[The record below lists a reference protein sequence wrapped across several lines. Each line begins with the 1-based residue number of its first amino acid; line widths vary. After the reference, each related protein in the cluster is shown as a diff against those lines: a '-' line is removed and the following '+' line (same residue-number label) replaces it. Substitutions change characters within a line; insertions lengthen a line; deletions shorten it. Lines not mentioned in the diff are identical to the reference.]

1 MGRWYPAAVALLATS
16 LVVSN
21 IIAVRLIAIRLSDA
35 IELTLPAAIV
45 LFPIAYIVGD
55 VLTEVYGY
63 PAARRGI
70 WIAFGCN
77 LLAVVA
83 IWLAGILPAAS
94 FWTAGVYENP
104 EQADQAYRAIL
115 GFAPRL
121 LVASFLA
128 YLVGEFLNS
137 FVLAKMKVR
146 TEGRY
151 LWMRTIGST
160 IVGQGA
166 DSLIFI
172 TVAFLRHP
180 APLGAHDRRRY
191 SVAGQEC
198 LRSAGNPPH
207 LLGGQF
213 LEAVGRYRC
222 LRSRHEFSPGSTLD
236 LFARKIRKSKAYS
249 PVNCFLADTHP
260 NA

>member
-1 MGRWYPAAVALLATS
+1 MGRWYPAIVALLATS

-21 IIAVRLIAIRLSDA
+21 IIAVRLIAVRLSDA

-83 IWLAGILPAAS
+83 IWLAGALPPAS

-104 EQADQAYRAIL
+104 EQADKAYRAIL
-115 GFAPRL
+115 GFTPRL

-151 LWMRTIGST
+151 LWMRTIAST

-172 TVAFLRHP
+172 TVAFYGILPTSALLTAVMARP
-180 APLGAHDRRRY
+180 IDTPSAPT
-191 SVAGQEC
+191 
-198 LRSAGNPPH
+198 GN
-207 LLGGQF
+207 
-213 LEAVGRYRC
+213 
-222 LRSRHEFSPGSTLD
+222 S
-236 LFARKIRKSKAYS
+236 RKSAPS
-249 PVNCFLADTHP
+249 EGGGPEAAL
-260 NA
+260 

>member
-1 MGRWYPAAVALLATS
+1 MGRWYPAVVALLATS

-83 IWLAGILPAAS
+83 IWLAGILPPAS

-115 GFAPRL
+115 GFTPRL

-128 YLVGEFLNS
+128 YLVGAFLNS

-172 TVAFLRHP
+172 TVAFYGILP
-180 APLGAHDRRRY
+180 TSALMTAVVTQWLVKSAYEALATPLTYWVVNSLKRSEGIDVYDRDTNFR
-191 SVAGQEC
+191 
-198 LRSAGNPPH
+198 
-207 LLGGQF
+207 
-213 LEAVGRYRC
+213 
-222 LRSRHEFSPGSTLD
+222 
-236 LFARKIRKSKAYS
+236 
-249 PVNCFLADTHP
+249 PVPL
-260 NA
+260 

>member
-1 MGRWYPAAVALLATS
+1 MGRWYPAIVALFATS

-21 IIAVRLIAIRLSDA
+21 IIAVRLIAVRLSDA

-83 IWLAGILPAAS
+83 IWLAGVLPPAS

-115 GFAPRL
+115 GFTPRL

-151 LWMRTIGST
+151 LWMRTIAST

-172 TVAFLRHP
+172 TVAFYGILP
-180 APLGAHDRRRY
+180 TSALLTAVVSQWLVKSAYEALATPLTYWVVNSLKRSEGIDVYDRDTNFR
-191 SVAGQEC
+191 
-198 LRSAGNPPH
+198 
-207 LLGGQF
+207 
-213 LEAVGRYRC
+213 
-222 LRSRHEFSPGSTLD
+222 
-236 LFARKIRKSKAYS
+236 
-249 PVNCFLADTHP
+249 PVRL
-260 NA
+260 

>member
-1 MGRWYPAAVALLATS
+1 MGRWYPAVVALLATS

-21 IIAVRLIAIRLSDA
+21 IIAVRLIALRLFDT

-45 LFPIAYIVGD
+45 LFPVAYIVGD

-77 LLAVVA
+77 LVAVIA
-83 IWLAGILPAAS
+83 IWLAGVLPAAS
-94 FWTAGVYENP
+94 FWTAGVYDNP

-115 GFAPRL
+115 GFTPRL

-172 TVAFLRHP
+172 TVAFYGILP
-180 APLGAHDRRRY
+180 TSALMTAVVSQWLVKSAYEALATPLTYWVVNSLKRSEGIDTFDRDTDFR
-191 SVAGQEC
+191 
-198 LRSAGNPPH
+198 
-207 LLGGQF
+207 
-213 LEAVGRYRC
+213 
-222 LRSRHEFSPGSTLD
+222 
-236 LFARKIRKSKAYS
+236 
-249 PVNCFLADTHP
+249 PVQL
-260 NA
+260 

>member
-1 MGRWYPAAVALLATS
+1 MGRWYPAVVALLATS

-83 IWLAGILPAAS
+83 IWLAGILPPAS

-104 EQADQAYRAIL
+104 EQADQAYQAIL
-115 GFAPRL
+115 GFTSRL

-151 LWMRTIGST
+151 LWMRTIAST

-172 TVAFLRHP
+172 TVAFYGILP
-180 APLGAHDRRRY
+180 NSALMTAVVTQWLVKSAYEALATPLTYWVVNSLKRSEGIDVYDRDTNFR
-191 SVAGQEC
+191 
-198 LRSAGNPPH
+198 
-207 LLGGQF
+207 
-213 LEAVGRYRC
+213 
-222 LRSRHEFSPGSTLD
+222 
-236 LFARKIRKSKAYS
+236 
-249 PVNCFLADTHP
+249 PVQL
-260 NA
+260 

>member
-1 MGRWYPAAVALLATS
+1 MGRWYPAIVALLATS

-21 IIAVRLIAIRLSDA
+21 IIAVRLIAVRLSDA

-83 IWLAGILPAAS
+83 IWLAGVLPPAS
-94 FWTAGVYENP
+94 IWTAGVYENP

-115 GFAPRL
+115 GFTPRL

-151 LWMRTIGST
+151 LWMRTIAST

-172 TVAFLRHP
+172 TVAFYGILP
-180 APLGAHDRRRY
+180 NSALLTAVVSQWLVKSAYEALATPLTYWVVNSLKRSEAIDVYDRDTNFR
-191 SVAGQEC
+191 
-198 LRSAGNPPH
+198 
-207 LLGGQF
+207 
-213 LEAVGRYRC
+213 
-222 LRSRHEFSPGSTLD
+222 
-236 LFARKIRKSKAYS
+236 
-249 PVNCFLADTHP
+249 PVRL
-260 NA
+260 

>member
-1 MGRWYPAAVALLATS
+1 MGRWYPAVVALLATS

-83 IWLAGILPAAS
+83 IWLAGILPPAS
-94 FWTAGVYENP
+94 FWTAGVYQNP

-115 GFAPRL
+115 GFTPRL
-121 LVASFLA
+121 LIASFLA

-172 TVAFLRHP
+172 TVAFYGILP
-180 APLGAHDRRRY
+180 TSALMTAVATQWLVKSAYEALATPLTYWVVNSLKRSEGIDVYDRDTNFR
-191 SVAGQEC
+191 
-198 LRSAGNPPH
+198 
-207 LLGGQF
+207 
-213 LEAVGRYRC
+213 
-222 LRSRHEFSPGSTLD
+222 
-236 LFARKIRKSKAYS
+236 
-249 PVNCFLADTHP
+249 PVRL
-260 NA
+260 

>member
-1 MGRWYPAAVALLATS
+1 MGRWLATS

-83 IWLAGILPAAS
+83 IWLAGILPPAS

-115 GFAPRL
+115 GFTPRL
-121 LVASFLA
+121 LLASFLA

-172 TVAFLRHP
+172 TVAFYGILP
-180 APLGAHDRRRY
+180 TSALMTAVVTQWLVKSTYEALATPLTYWVVNSLKRSEGIDIYDRDTNFR
-191 SVAGQEC
+191 
-198 LRSAGNPPH
+198 
-207 LLGGQF
+207 
-213 LEAVGRYRC
+213 
-222 LRSRHEFSPGSTLD
+222 
-236 LFARKIRKSKAYS
+236 
-249 PVNCFLADTHP
+249 PVQL
-260 NA
+260 

>member
-1 MGRWYPAAVALLATS
+1 MGRWYPPVVALLATS

-21 IIAVRLIAIRLSDA
+21 IIAVRLIVLRLSDS

-45 LFPIAYIVGD
+45 LFPVAYIVGD

-63 PAARRGI
+63 SATRRAI

-77 LLAVVA
+77 LLAVIA
-83 IWLAGILPAAS
+83 IWLAGVLPPAA

-115 GFAPRL
+115 GFTPRL

-137 FVLAKMKVR
+137 FVLAKMKLR

-160 IVGQGA
+160 LVGQGA

-172 TVAFLRHP
+172 TVAFYGFLT
-180 APLGAHDRRRY
+180 GA
-191 SVAGQEC
+191 E
-198 LRSAGNPPH
+198 
-207 LLGGQF
+207 LGGAI
-213 LEAVGRYRC
+213 LSLWLVKSAYEALATPLTYWVVNA
-222 LRSRHEFSPGSTLD
+222 LKRSEGIDTFDRNTDF
-236 LFARKIRKSKAYS
+236 R
-249 PVNCFLADTHP
+249 PVRL
-260 NA
+260 

>member
-1 MGRWYPAAVALLATS
+1 MGRWYPAIVALLATS

-21 IIAVRLIAIRLSDA
+21 IIAVRLIAVRLSDA

-83 IWLAGILPAAS
+83 IWLAGVLPPAS
-94 FWTAGVYENP
+94 FWTAGVYENS

-115 GFAPRL
+115 GFTPRL

-151 LWMRTIGST
+151 LWMRTIAST

-172 TVAFLRHP
+172 TVAFYGILP
-180 APLGAHDRRRY
+180 TSALLTAVVSQWLVKSAYEALATPLTYWVVNSLKRSEGIDVYDRDTNFR
-191 SVAGQEC
+191 
-198 LRSAGNPPH
+198 
-207 LLGGQF
+207 
-213 LEAVGRYRC
+213 
-222 LRSRHEFSPGSTLD
+222 
-236 LFARKIRKSKAYS
+236 
-249 PVNCFLADTHP
+249 PVRL
-260 NA
+260 

>member
-1 MGRWYPAAVALLATS
+1 MGRWYSAVVALLATS

-21 IIAVRLIAIRLSDA
+21 IIAVRLITLRLSDA

-45 LFPIAYIVGD
+45 LFPVAYIVGD

-63 PAARRGI
+63 SAARRGI

-83 IWLAGILPAAS
+83 IWLAGVLPPAS

-104 EQADQAYRAIL
+104 AQADQAYRAIL

-137 FVLAKMKVR
+137 YVLAKMKLR

-160 IVGQGA
+160 LVGQGA

-172 TVAFLRHP
+172 TVAFYGILP
-180 APLGAHDRRRY
+180 TSALMTAVVSQWLVKSVYEALATPLTYWVINSLKRSEGIDTFDRDIDFR
-191 SVAGQEC
+191 
-198 LRSAGNPPH
+198 
-207 LLGGQF
+207 
-213 LEAVGRYRC
+213 
-222 LRSRHEFSPGSTLD
+222 
-236 LFARKIRKSKAYS
+236 
-249 PVNCFLADTHP
+249 PVRL
-260 NA
+260 

>member
-1 MGRWYPAAVALLATS
+1 MSR
-16 LVVSN
+16 
-21 IIAVRLIAIRLSDA
+21 
-35 IELTLPAAIV
+35 
-45 LFPIAYIVGD
+45 
-55 VLTEVYGY
+55 
-63 PAARRGI
+63 

-77 LLAVVA
+77 LLAVIA
-83 IWLAGILPAAS
+83 IWLAGILPPAP
-94 FWTAGVYENP
+94 FWTAGVYDNP

-115 GFAPRL
+115 GFTPRL

-172 TVAFLRHP
+172 TVAFYGILP
-180 APLGAHDRRRY
+180 TSALMTAVVSQWLVKSAYEALATPLTYWVVNALKRSEGIDTFDR
-191 SVAGQEC
+191 
-198 LRSAGNPPH
+198 
-207 LLGGQF
+207 
-213 LEAVGRYRC
+213 
-222 LRSRHEFSPGSTLD
+222 
-236 LFARKIRKSKAYS
+236 
-249 PVNCFLADTHP
+249 DTNFRP
-260 NA
+260 IQL